1 MWSILWTFWRLNM
14 PSKTNLRFRTLIWS
28 HSHINRTYGH
38 ISWQNNF
45 MCGGSLARHSARM
58 PGKKLV
64 AVLNQPWSTQ
74 PLSIQ
79 HMIVQHCFSTL
90 GRSADYSTS
99 MNYLNVTAFLKE
111 KLFDVHPPLLVS
123 HLPEDPQPI
132 IKSKG
137 PERSFNKAAVK
148 LLASYSIGR
157 MFDRLLLPTARCTV
171 PRVHVFAMSFR
182 RGGGAAYALFVV
194 AVIGIMLR
202 STTGP
207 MMLMLVWAETPDS
220 NILQKIPFRTHRGC
234 IRQFPVFLC
243 DTSWHVAPLEAQL
256 KSITVWSFR
265 IKPSL
270 YLNQSSCCLLVRFLN
285 WFEAFGW
292 EVGNAFC

>member
-1 MWSILWTFWRLNM
+1 M
-14 PSKTNLRFRTLIWS
+14 K
-28 HSHINRTYGH
+28 Y
-38 ISWQNNF
+38 
-45 MCGGSLARHSARM
+45 
-58 PGKKLV
+58 
-64 AVLNQPWSTQ
+64 STAEYTT
-74 PLSIQ
+74 
-79 HMIVQHCFSTL
+79 HDCSTL
-90 GRSADYSTS
+90 LFNSWKISRLFNIHELFECDSS
-99 MNYLNVTAFLKE
+99 AFLKE

-182 RGGGAAYALFVV
+182 RGGGEAYALFVV

-243 DTSWHVAPLEAQL
+243 DTS
-256 KSITVWSFR
+256 
-265 IKPSL
+265 
-270 YLNQSSCCLLVRFLN
+270 
-285 WFEAFGW
+285 
-292 EVGNAFC
+292 